1 MNSALAVAIMFAL
14 SLLGAVVLFRFF
26 KSSAIIKKKAYQ
38 AGGAVAGF
46 AIIYS
51 LLFGSYYEIERRE
64 TDQETKRLEE
74 TIKGLEEKVKKLD
87 INVVSGVVEPD
98 NQPVK
103 VRLVFDAVEPDSD
116 GKFKFKVPRILL
128 ESPTAALYAITDDA
142 HVILDMNCEQPP
154 CRLPE
159 SSFYLY
165 EEKTDGIKIPIRLIK
180 R

>member
-1 MNSALAVAIMFAL
+1 MNSALAVAIIFAL
-14 SLLGAVVLFRFF
+14 SLVGAVVLFRFF

-51 LLFGSYYEIERRE
+51 LLFASYYEIER
-64 TDQETKRLEE
+64 QETKRLKH
-74 TIKGLEEKVKKLD
+74 TIADLEVKVKELEID
-87 INVVSGVVEPD
+87 VVSGVVEPD

-128 ESPTAALYAITDDA
+128 NSPTLALYAITDDE

-154 CRLPE
+154 CQLPE

-165 EEKTDGIKIPIRLIK
+165 AEKIDGIKIPMRLMK

>member
-1 MNSALAVAIMFAL
+1 VAIIFAL
-14 SLLGAVVLFRFF
+14 GLLGAVVLFRFF

-51 LLFGSYYEIERRE
+51 LLFGSYYQIESME
-64 TDQETKRLEE
+64 KRKLEAA
-74 TIKGLEEKVKKLD
+74 IQALEEKVKKLD
-87 INVVSGVVEPD
+87 IDVVSGVVAPD

-103 VRLVFDAVEPDSD
+103 VRLVIDAVEPDSD

-128 ESPTAALYAITDDA
+128 ESPTAALYAITDDE
-142 HVILDMNCEQPP
+142 HVILDLNCAQPP
-154 CRLPE
+154 CQLPE

-165 EEKTDGIKIPIRLIK
+165 AEKIDGIKIPMRLMK

>member
-1 MNSALAVAIMFAL
+1 MNSALAVAIIFAL

-46 AIIYS
+46 AIVYS
-51 LLFGSYYEIERRE
+51 LLFGSYYQIER
-64 TDQETKRLEE
+64 LEKQKLE
-74 TIKGLEEKVKKLD
+74 AAIQALEEKVKRLD
-87 INVVSGVVEPD
+87 IDVVSGVVAPD

-103 VRLVFDAVEPDSD
+103 VRLVIDAVEPDSD

-128 ESPTAALYAITDDA
+128 ESPTAALYAITDDE

-154 CRLPE
+154 CQLPE

-165 EEKTDGIKIPIRLIK
+165 AEKIDGIKIPMWLMK

>member
-1 MNSALAVAIMFAL
+1 VNSALAVAIIFAL

-46 AIIYS
+46 AIVYS
-51 LLFGSYYEIERRE
+51 LLFGSYYQIER
-64 TDQETKRLEE
+64 LEKQKLE
-74 TIKGLEEKVKKLD
+74 AAIQALEEKVKRLD
-87 INVVSGVVEPD
+87 IDVVSGVVAPD

-103 VRLVFDAVEPDSD
+103 VRLVIDAVEPDSD

-128 ESPTAALYAITDDA
+128 ESPTAALYAITDDE

-154 CRLPE
+154 CQLPE

-165 EEKTDGIKIPIRLIK
+165 AEKIDGIKIPMWLMK

>member
-1 MNSALAVAIMFAL
+1 VNSALAVAIIFAL

-46 AIIYS
+46 AIVYS
-51 LLFGSYYEIERRE
+51 LLFGSYYQIER
-64 TDQETKRLEE
+64 LEKQKLE
-74 TIKGLEEKVKKLD
+74 AAIQALEEKVKKLD
-87 INVVSGVVEPD
+87 IDVVSGVVAPD

-103 VRLVFDAVEPDSD
+103 VRLVIDAVEPDSD

-128 ESPTAALYAITDDA
+128 ESPTAALYAITDDE

-154 CRLPE
+154 CQLPE

-165 EEKTDGIKIPIRLIK
+165 AEKIDGIKIPMWLMK

>member
-1 MNSALAVAIMFAL
+1 VAIIFAL

-46 AIIYS
+46 AIVYS
-51 LLFGSYYEIERRE
+51 LLFGSYYQIER
-64 TDQETKRLEE
+64 LEKQKLE
-74 TIKGLEEKVKKLD
+74 AAIQALEEKVKKLD
-87 INVVSGVVEPD
+87 IDVVSGVVAPD

-103 VRLVFDAVEPDSD
+103 VRLVIDAVEPDSD

-128 ESPTAALYAITDDA
+128 ESPTAALYAITDDE
-142 HVILDMNCEQPP
+142 HVILDLNCEQPP
-154 CRLPE
+154 CQLPE

-165 EEKTDGIKIPIRLIK
+165 AEKIDGIKIPMWLMK

>member
-1 MNSALAVAIMFAL
+1 MNSALAVAIIFAL

-46 AIIYS
+46 AIVYS
-51 LLFGSYYEIERRE
+51 LLFGSYYQIER
-64 TDQETKRLEE
+64 LEKQKLE
-74 TIKGLEEKVKKLD
+74 AAIQALEEKVKKLD
-87 INVVSGVVEPD
+87 IDVVSGVVAPD

-103 VRLVFDAVEPDSD
+103 VRLVIDAVEPDSD

-128 ESPTAALYAITDDA
+128 ESPTAALYAITDDE

-154 CRLPE
+154 CQLPE

-165 EEKTDGIKIPIRLIK
+165 AEKIDGIKIPMWLMK

>member
-1 MNSALAVAIMFAL
+1 MNSALAVAIIFAL
-14 SLLGAVVLFRFF
+14 SLVGAVVLFRFF

-51 LLFGSYYEIERRE
+51 LLFGSYYQIESME
-64 TDQETKRLEE
+64 KRKLEAA
-74 TIKGLEEKVKKLD
+74 IHALEEKVKKLD
-87 INVVSGVVEPD
+87 IDVVSGVVAPD

-103 VRLVFDAVEPDSD
+103 VRLVIDAVEPDSD

-128 ESPTAALYAITDDA
+128 ESPTAALYAITDDE
-142 HVILDMNCEQPP
+142 HVILDVNCAQPP
-154 CRLPE
+154 CQLPE

-165 EEKTDGIKIPIRLIK
+165 AEKIDGIKIPMRLMK

>member
-1 MNSALAVAIMFAL
+1 MAIIFAL
-14 SLLGAVVLFRFF
+14 GLLGAVVLFRFF

-46 AIIYS
+46 VIIYS
-51 LLFGSYYEIERRE
+51 LLFGSYYQIER
-64 TDQETKRLEE
+64 LEKQKLE
-74 TIKGLEEKVKKLD
+74 ATIHALEEKAKKLEID
-87 INVVSGVVEPD
+87 VISGVVAPD

-103 VRLVFDAVEPDSD
+103 VRLVIDAVEPDSD

-128 ESPTAALYAITDDA
+128 ESPTAALYAITDDE
-142 HVILDMNCEQPP
+142 HMILDVNCTQPP
-154 CRLPE
+154 CQLPE

-165 EEKTDGIKIPIRLIK
+165 AEKIDEIKIPIRLMK